1 MSSLTTFINSF
12 VLLSGQQDHDMNI
25 KPKKQKQKH
34 RLDIFVTIVIDTP
47 SLTWSA
53 SKVKYFF
60 NFTCWECDDDKLG
73 VKIAFTR
80 SGQENNKHE

>member
-1 MSSLTTFINSF
+1 MRGYELLGSVYKFLLETWNQVTGREYVFSNNLHSS

-47 SLTWSA
+47 SLT
-53 SKVKYFF
+53 
-60 NFTCWECDDDKLG
+60 
-73 VKIAFTR
+73 
-80 SGQENNKHE
+80 